1 MVFQKYNK
9 CCMHAQ
15 WFGGL
20 VWIPP
25 LPPIGF
31 GVGSYVFWM
40 MILGVAVTVLGIVLF
55 VVLRNRT

>member
-1 MVFQKYNK
+1 MPSGSGAF
-9 CCMHAQ
+9 
-15 WFGGL
+15 
-20 VWIPP
+20 VWTPP

-31 GVGSYVFWM
+31 GVGPYVFWM